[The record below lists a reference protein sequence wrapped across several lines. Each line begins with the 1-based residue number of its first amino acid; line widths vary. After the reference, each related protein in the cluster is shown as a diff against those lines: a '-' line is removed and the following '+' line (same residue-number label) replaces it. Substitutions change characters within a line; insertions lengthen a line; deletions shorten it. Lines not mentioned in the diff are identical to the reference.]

1 MVSRE
6 TFSGDRVLL
15 MNTNKIHLIGRLSRV
30 SRLSSLCL
38 GGLATAGLIWLASPN
53 VARADDSTNAPAKIV
68 ASSQASTKPDK
79 KSDVKPAKK
88 VSGVELYAIHCNR
101 CHAERYPV
109 EFNEAQWKTLML
121 HMRVRANLPADQ
133 AREILKY
140 LEDEAGY

>member
-1 MVSRE
+1 
-6 TFSGDRVLL
+6 
-15 MNTNKIHLIGRLSRV
+15 MNAAKIALTQRPGRFRHF
-30 SRLSSLCL
+30 CL
-38 GGLATAGLIWLASPN
+38 PGVGGLILAGLVWIASSN
-53 VARADDSTNAPAKIV
+53 VTMADDSTNAPAAKV
-68 ASSQASTKPDK
+68 TVPQPAKPDQPSVPK
-79 KSDVKPAKK
+79 HAKK